1 MSIRRRLFNLV
12 IPTRNL
18 LERLIKPSLALTVRR
33 PRLLDGLR
41 GGIQRLL
48 RLGELLPLGLDGLF
62 ERFELI
68 LNRRLFFFKRFEL
81 CVGAVGSSAERL
93 EPFSSIG
100 ELLLLELN
108 PILSAL
114 PFIMNSVT
122 H

>member
-12 IPTRNL
+12 IPPRNL

-41 GGIQRLL
+41 GGIERLL

-68 LNRRLFFFKRFEL
+68 LNRRLFLFERFEL
-81 CVGAVGSSAERL
+81 RVGAVGRSAECL
-93 EPFSSIG
+93 EPVSSIG
-100 ELLLLELN
+100 ELLLLELD
-108 PILSAL
+108 PASSAL
-114 PFIMNSVT
+114 TLVLNQIT